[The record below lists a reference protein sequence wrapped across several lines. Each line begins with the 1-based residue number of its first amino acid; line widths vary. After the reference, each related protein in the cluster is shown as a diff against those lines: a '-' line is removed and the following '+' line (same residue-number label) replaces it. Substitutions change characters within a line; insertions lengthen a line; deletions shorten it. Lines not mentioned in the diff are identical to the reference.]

1 MSDHRHMIRRR
12 SYTALTAT
20 RGRLCAV
27 SLLALGLLICTLP
40 LGERMIHAA
49 MAGSQP
55 ATDAAIQ
62 QVSID
67 SAGVIAYIKGDGIYT
82 FGRGGGLRRVVAAGD
97 EAPRAGGRFIQFL
110 DLSSASISGPLGV
123 QKDLRIVFKAR
134 IEGGIVDE
142 GIFLFS
148 ENLGLAAVALP
159 GDTAPDTGGG
169 TFASF
174 PDRPLIGSQ
183 GTIMFKA
190 MVMGGRATE
199 GLFFVPRQFFT
210 GEATI
215 GSVAIVGEPAPGT
228 GGGAYAGFGAYD
240 MEEST
245 VLMGAPP
252 LVVASAFA
260 FVADVDGGRTPQGI
274 FARSLFL
281 VPEIPVRIE
290 IQRPPTE
297 MALAGNPP
305 PSRALADSVYARF
318 EDVVL
323 TQHELVFRAI
333 LSGGEVSEG
342 IFQLAFLGPITLPS
356 PRVLQGDLAP
366 IVGADVRF
374 AQFGRMVGNNA
385 EELVFEATLEGDG
398 PSQGL
403 FSATLGPLN
412 LVSETL
418 SVGDRAQGTD
428 GGVFHVLGPLAI
440 NDDGFVAFQA
450 KIDGGSICEGLY
462 RELAKRARL
471 IDGVPCT
478 PAASR

>member
-1 MSDHRHMIRRR
+1 MSDRTHRIRRHLR
-12 SYTALTAT
+12 MVLAST
-20 RGRLCAV
+20 RGRLCAA
-27 SLLALGLLICTLP
+27 SLLAIGLFAGTLP
-40 LGERMIHAA
+40 LGEHLTPAA
-49 MAGSQP
+49 AAGSQP
-55 ATDAAIQ
+55 AADAAIR

-67 SAGVIAYIKGDGIYT
+67 SAGIIAYIKEDGIYT
-82 FGRGGGLRRVVAAGD
+82 FGRGGGLRRVIAAGD
-97 EAPRAGGRFIQFL
+97 EAPRAGGRFTEFL
-110 DLSSASISGPLGV
+110 DLSSASISGPLGL

-134 IEGGIVDE
+134 IEGGTVDE
-142 GIFLFS
+142 GLFLFS

-169 TFASF
+169 VFAAF

-190 MVMGGRATE
+190 TVMGGRATE

-210 GEATI
+210 GEAII
-215 GSVAIVGEPAPGT
+215 GSVAIQGEPAPGT

-260 FVADVDGGRTPQGI
+260 FVADVAGGRTPQGI

-297 MALAGNPP
+297 MALVGNPP
-305 PSRALADSVYARF
+305 PSRALAESTYARF

-323 TQHELVFRAI
+323 TQHELVFRAL

-374 AQFGRMVGNNA
+374 ARFGRMVGNNT

-418 SVGDRAQGTD
+418 SVGDRAHGTD
-428 GGVFHVLGPLAI
+428 GGVFHLLGPLAI
-440 NDDGFVAFQA
+440 NDDGLVAFQA
-450 KIDGGSICEGLY
+450 KIDGGNICEGLY

-478 PAASR
+478 SAASR